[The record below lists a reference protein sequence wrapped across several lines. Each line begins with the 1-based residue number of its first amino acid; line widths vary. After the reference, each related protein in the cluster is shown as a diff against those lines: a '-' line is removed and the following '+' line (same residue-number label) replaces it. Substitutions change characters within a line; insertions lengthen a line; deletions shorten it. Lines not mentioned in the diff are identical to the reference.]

1 MRLYPVGLRLYLR
14 PHLNNCQCFDVFANL
29 ANFANLAI
37 LVSNSVILQNHPI
50 KTNPPKIS
58 ILHNPE
64 IPPPHTRLSVLP
76 LHTNPPHSSPLFCVA
91 PSFNCHTFCVV
102 FALHTPH
109 CFSAFGFLLLKD

>member
-37 LVSNSVILQNHPI
+37 LVSNSVILQIHSI

-64 IPPPHTRLSVLP
+64 IPPPHTRLVSCRSTQTHHTAAHYFVLP
-76 LHTNPPHSSPLFCVA
+76 PQLVPNVRPHLQA
-91 PSFNCHTFCVV
+91 
-102 FALHTPH
+102 
-109 CFSAFGFLLLKD
+109 